1 MSKQLAPWI
10 EGRLRPEPL
19 ASRLVYNTF
28 FKRAPLYMASC
39 MAAAVIGGVAFDKT
53 IDALWDMNTKGVS
66 RRLHTTS
73 PFVARSALFA
83 LMLCGQPS
91 PQPSR

>member
-53 IDALWDMNTKGVS
+53 IDALWDMNNKGVS
-66 RRLHTTS
+66 RR
-73 PFVARSALFA
+73 
-83 LMLCGQPS
+83 
-91 PQPSR
+91 